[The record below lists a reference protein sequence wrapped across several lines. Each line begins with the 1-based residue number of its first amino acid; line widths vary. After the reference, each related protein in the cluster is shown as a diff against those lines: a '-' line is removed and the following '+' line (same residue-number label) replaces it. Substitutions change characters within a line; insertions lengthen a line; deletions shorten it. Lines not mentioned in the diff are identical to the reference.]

1 MLLPEKSCCCSA
13 AKSYSTPCNSM
24 DCSTPGFPVLHY
36 LPEFAQSHVH
46 WQQSHPTTLSSV
58 ATFSSFP
65 QSFPASGSFPMRW
78 LFTSGGQ
85 SSGASA
91 SAPVL
96 STNIQGSFPLGWT
109 APTPQFK
116 SINSL
121 ALSLLYGPTLKSLDD
136 YWKSH
141 SFDYTDFCWQ
151 SKVSTLIHCLGL
163 S

>member
-1 MLLPEKSCCCSA
+1 MKPS
-13 AKSYSTPCNSM
+13 
-24 DCSTPGFPVLHY
+24 FQ
-36 LPEFAQSHVH
+36 F
-46 WQQSHPTTLSSV
+46 SSV
-58 ATFSSFP
+58 AQSCPVLQPYEWQHARPPCPSQTPRVYPNSCSLSRWCHPTISSSATLFSSCP
-65 QSFPASGSFPMRW
+65 QSLPASESFPKSQ